1 MNNLEDTY
9 RRMTRAIIA
18 EHEQVFEKLDMAQLK
33 TFLDAIVKARN
44 IFVYGSGREGIS
56 MRGFAMRLAH
66 LGKPTY
72 WLFDDTTIGMHE
84 GDLLILADGRGD
96 VGIHRYFVK
105 RAHESGAAIAV
116 ITGLPEGQLAKEYAD
131 VVLYVHA
138 TVYLDEGA
146 MGPGAPRQQDV
157 VPTLQP
163 MGNQFEQ
170 HLYLLM
176 DVVAILLKDEM
187 GLSYADMEAR
197 HRNIE

>member
-116 ITGLPEGQLAKEYAD
+116 ITGLPEGQLAREYAD

-146 MGPGAPRQQDV
+146 MGPGAPRQQDI
-157 VPTLQP
+157 VPTVQP